1 METPSATLVS
11 GDRRLPLLRGILQS
25 ATAGKVR
32 LCLDPAELPT
42 PLAEVGPTFTIGR
55 DTLVEFRR
63 VVYEFAAR
71 HGFPADRRQQLL
83 TAAGEAAMN
92 AVRHGR
98 GGEAA
103 LYACDR
109 KTVQVWIRDQGG
121 DPAAADR
128 EAGESRGGYG
138 WWLTVRAADRV
149 WLYPDPDDGT
159 VVVIEQ
165 ERTPPDAALGGSG
178 DAPSTAD

>member
-1 METPSATLVS
+1 
-11 GDRRLPLLRGILQS
+11 
-25 ATAGKVR
+25 VR
-32 LCLDPAELPT
+32 LCLDPAELPV
-42 PLAEVGPTFTIGR
+42 PLAEVGPTFSLGPDTI
-55 DTLVEFRR
+55 LEFRR
-63 VVYEFAAR
+63 VVYDFAAR

-103 LYACDR
+103 LYACAR
-109 KTVQVWIRDQGG
+109 KAVQVWIRDHGG
-121 DPAAADR
+121 DPAVPNG
-128 EAGESRGGYG
+128 GEPQGGYG

-178 DAPSTAD
+178 EAPSTAD

>member
-1 METPSATLVS
+1 MEMSSATPVS
-11 GDRRLPLLRGILQS
+11 GDRRLPLLRGILLS
-25 ATAGKVR
+25 ATAGKVH
-32 LCLDPAELPT
+32 LCLDPAELPA
-42 PLAEVGPTFTIGR
+42 PLAEVGPTFTLR
-55 DTLVEFRR
+55 PDTIVEFRHA
-63 VVYEFAAR
+63 VYEFAAR

-92 AVRHGR
+92 AIRHGR
-98 GGEAA
+98 GGEVAV
-103 LYACDR
+103 YASDR

-121 DPAAADR
+121 DPAVPDG
-128 EAGESRGGYG
+128 GEQRGGYG

-165 ERTPPDAALGGSG
+165 ERTPPDAALDGDG
-178 DAPSTAD
+178 DAHRVAD